1 MAFRTYFN
9 ILIVWLL
16 TGLWRGASWNF
27 VLWGLFFCIF
37 LIVEKIGL
45 LKILKKTPAFF
56 SHIYLLIV
64 VYFGWILFR
73 FSDFRFIPVVLKGL
87 FGLNGNPLID
97 FETRTLLIS
106 NVIFIIVALFSVT
119 PLVKKIATKAKDS
132 ESMSFGRFIY
142 AVTNILAPIVLLLLS
157 TLALIG
163 DSYNPFL
170 YFQF

>member
-1 MAFRTYFN
+1 LDF
-9 ILIVWLL
+9 
-16 TGLWRGASWNF
+16 
-27 VLWGLFFCIF
+27 
-37 LIVEKIGL
+37 
-45 LKILKKTPAFF
+45 
-56 SHIYLLIV
+56 
-64 VYFGWILFR
+64 FR

-119 PLVKKIATKAKDS
+119 PFVKRIATKAKDS

-142 AVTNILAPIVLLLLS
+142 AVTNILAPIALLLLS
-157 TLALIG
+157 TLTLIG